1 MPPELA
7 TAHFEGIAR
16 VGKRAWRS
24 IVANFKQDSYAGYLA
39 IVRILVG
46 YHFLEVGWPKVA
58 RGFYTG
64 ESLPGRLADA
74 SLDPLSLHRA
84 FIFDV
89 VVPHPVLFSY
99 LVAFGEVAIGLSLLT
114 GCLVRL
120 ASLFGAFHNFN
131 ILFAI
136 AIPAGN
142 GVQIRLNRLYI
153 FLHLLFVVAAA
164 GRSLG
169 VDGWLKKK
177 FPRCWLF

>member
-1 MPPELA
+1 MFA
-7 TAHFEGIAR
+7 TAKGVVRVWKKAGRCIAD
-16 VGKRAWRS
+16 
-24 IVANFKQDSYAGYLA
+24 NFRQNSYAGYLA

-64 ESLPGRLADA
+64 ESLPARLANA
-74 SLDPLSLHRA
+74 TLDPLGWHRE
-84 FIFDV
+84 FIFEV
-89 VVPHPVLFSY
+89 VVPNPVLFSY

-114 GCLVRL
+114 GCLVRV

-136 AIPAGN
+136 AIPAADS
-142 GVQIRLNRLYI
+142 VQIRLNRLYI
-153 FLHLLFVVAAA
+153 FLHLLFVIAAA

-177 FPRCWLF
+177 FPRCWLL

>member
-1 MPPELA
+1 MLA
-7 TAHFEGIAR
+7 S
-16 VGKRAWRS
+16 AWKAIS
-24 IVANFKQDSYAGYLA
+24 ENFRQNSYAGYLA

-58 RGFYTG
+58 RGFYRG
-64 ESLPGRLADA
+64 DSLPRQLADA
-74 SLDPLSLHRA
+74 AADPFGWHRD
-84 FIFDV
+84 FILNV
-89 VVPHPVLFSY
+89 VVPHPVFFSH

-114 GCLVRL
+114 GCLVRV

-131 ILFAI
+131 IWLAV
-136 AIPAGN
+136 AIPSGN

-177 FPRCWLF
+177 FPRCRLF

>member
-1 MPPELA
+1 MAAELGI
-7 TAHFEGIAR
+7 TAGEGING
-16 VGKRAWRS
+16 VLYQAWWS
-24 IVANFKQDSYAGYLA
+24 IANNFQQNSYAGYLA

-64 ESLPGRLADA
+64 ESLPGQLADA
-74 SLDPLSLHRA
+74 TLDPLIWHRA

-89 VVPHPVLFSY
+89 VVPNPVLFSY

-114 GCLVRL
+114 GCLVRV

-136 AIPAGN
+136 AIPSGN

-153 FLHLLFVVAAA
+153 FLHLIFVFAAA

-169 VDGWLKKK
+169 LDGWLKKK
-177 FPRCWLF
+177 FPQCWLF

>member
-1 MPPELA
+1 MLS
-7 TAHFEGIAR
+7 
-16 VGKRAWRS
+16 RAWRS
-24 IVANFKQDSYAGYLA
+24 ITENFQQNSYAGYLA

-64 ESLPGRLADA
+64 DSLPGRLVDA
-74 SLDPLSLHRA
+74 TLDPLGWHRA

-89 VVPHPVLFSY
+89 VVPNPVLFSY

-114 GCLVRL
+114 GCLVRV

-136 AIPAGN
+136 AIPAAN

-153 FLHLLFVVAAA
+153 FLHLLFVIAAA